1 MEPSSIGVVGKD
13 LLGYPYNIKYPPT
26 PEKFGNT
33 YHGYQN
39 WNREVFFYEF
49 AVQGYD
55 VTFAYKGTKFFLI
68 ADAEHYCTCDDMH
81 FSPSE
86 NSIFFANGNELIEQ
100 LDIDGHKLIDIID
113 DLEDVEMW

>member
-39 WNREVFFYEF
+39 WNREVFFY
-49 AVQGYD
+49 
-55 VTFAYKGTKFFLI
+55 
-68 ADAEHYCTCDDMH
+68 
-81 FSPSE
+81 
-86 NSIFFANGNELIEQ
+86 
-100 LDIDGHKLIDIID
+100 
-113 DLEDVEMW
+113 